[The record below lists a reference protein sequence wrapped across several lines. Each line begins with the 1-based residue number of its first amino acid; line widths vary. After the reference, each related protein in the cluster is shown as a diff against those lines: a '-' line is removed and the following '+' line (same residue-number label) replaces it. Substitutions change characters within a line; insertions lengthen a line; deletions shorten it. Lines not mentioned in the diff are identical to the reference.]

1 MLVRTLFILV
11 NFFLQSEIILEAVVS
26 VQDFPIISG
35 NTNKKLKELREMKLT
50 VRGKNIE
57 VTEALREHVQKR
69 IGKIQKYFE
78 FDTEAQ
84 VALGVVRELHT
95 VEVTVTVNGMILRAE
110 ESTSDMYASIDMVV
124 DKLERQIAKY
134 KTRIN
139 RKARQV
145 AGGIRALS
153 DLPKVEED
161 DELNVVRTKR
171 FAVKPMPV
179 EEAVLQMNLL
189 GHDFYVFANADTD
202 EVNVV

>member
-1 MLVRTLFILV
+1 
-11 NFFLQSEIILEAVVS
+11 LEAVAC
-26 VQDFPIISG
+26 VQDFPIFSG

-69 IGKIQKYFE
+69 IGKVQKYFE
-78 FDTEAQ
+78 SDTEAQ

-95 VEVTVTVNGMILRAE
+95 VEVTVAVNGMILRAE

-145 AGGIRALS
+145 SGGIRAAAE
-153 DLPKVEED
+153 LPRVDEED
-161 DELNVVRTKR
+161 DLTVVRTKR

-179 EEAVLQMNLL
+179 EEAVLQMNML

-202 EVNVV
+202 EVNVVYRRKDGNYGLIEPSLK

>member
-1 MLVRTLFILV
+1 
-11 NFFLQSEIILEAVVS
+11 
-26 VQDFPIISG
+26 
-35 NTNKKLKELREMKLT
+35 MKLT

-78 FDTEAQ
+78 SDTEAQ

-95 VEVTVTVNGMILRAE
+95 VEVTVSVNGLILRAE

-139 RKARQV
+139 RKARQLPE
-145 AGGIRALS
+145 GIRAAAE
-153 DLPKVEED
+153 LPKVEEE

-189 GHDFYVFANADTD
+189 GHDFFVFANADTD
-202 EVNVV
+202 EVNVVYRRKDGNYGLIEPSLK

>member
-1 MLVRTLFILV
+1 
-11 NFFLQSEIILEAVVS
+11 
-26 VQDFPIISG
+26 
-35 NTNKKLKELREMKLT
+35 MKLT

-57 VTEALREHVQKR
+57 VTDALREHVQKR
-69 IGKIQKYFE
+69 VGKIDKYFD

-95 VEVTVTVNGMILRAE
+95 VEVTATINGLILRAE
-110 ESTSDMYASIDMVV
+110 ESTNDMYASIDKVV
-124 DKLERQIAKY
+124 DKLERQISKY

-145 AGGIRALS
+145 SGDIGRTAG
-153 DLPKVEED
+153 LPREEED
-161 DELNVVRTKR
+161 DELHVVRTKR

-189 GHDFYVFANADTD
+189 GHDFFVFANADTD
-202 EVNVV
+202 EVNVVYRRKDGNYGLIEPSLK

>member
-1 MLVRTLFILV
+1 
-11 NFFLQSEIILEAVVS
+11 
-26 VQDFPIISG
+26 
-35 NTNKKLKELREMKLT
+35 MKLT

-69 IGKIQKYFE
+69 VGKIKKYFD

-95 VEVTVTVNGMILRAE
+95 VEVTVAVNGMILRAE
-110 ESTSDMYASIDMVV
+110 ESTNDMYASIDMVV

-139 RKARQV
+139 RKSRQL
-145 AGGIRALS
+145 AGGARS
-153 DLPKVEED
+153 TSELPRVEED
-161 DELNVVRTKR
+161 DEPKVVRTKR

-179 EEAVLQMNLL
+179 EEAVLQMDLL

-202 EVNVV
+202 EVNVVYRRKDGNYGLIEPTLK